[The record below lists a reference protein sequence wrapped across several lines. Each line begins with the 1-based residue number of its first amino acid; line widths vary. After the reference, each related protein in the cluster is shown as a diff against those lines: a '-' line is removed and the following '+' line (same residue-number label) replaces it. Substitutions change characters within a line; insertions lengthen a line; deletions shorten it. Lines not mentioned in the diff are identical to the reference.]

1 MPIRGIF
8 FLLLATNRVSIIST
22 IGKGPNMSIG
32 DIVEANNGSHGVIV
46 AVEMMYPG
54 HPQSPVGRVKV
65 EWLSDAPHWWRRGL
79 MFGTSAL
86 NRVVS
91 RAKG

>member
-1 MPIRGIF
+1 M
-8 FLLLATNRVSIIST
+8 RV
-22 IGKGPNMSIG
+22 G
-32 DIVEANNGSHGVIV
+32 DIVEANNGSHGIIV

-65 EWLSDAPHWWRRGL
+65 EWFSDAPHWWRRGL
-79 MFGTSAL
+79 MFGVSAL

-91 RAKG
+91 RASR